1 MPSVRTVVA
10 WLSLS
15 SLVLAGC
22 AGQPVS
28 PYVPEAIPQSARL
41 LMRGTLQPGDAY
53 GVYLFAG
60 AVDCTQMQRVAYG
73 LPGKDPA
80 ATRIPAE
87 RLTTLEVLV
96 AKADRSACRMRWS
109 FVPHAGRS
117 YAVSASSRPGGCATL
132 VMDVSDPDHPVLEPS
147 LRRRDAPGSMCVAL
161 ASTKP
166 AGGNGAANA
175 ATSSSGELPSG
186 VTDDDL
192 RGLTGR

>member
-1 MPSVRTVVA
+1 MPSIRTVVA
-10 WLSLS
+10 RWLFS
-15 SLVLAGC
+15 SLALAGC
-22 AGQPVS
+22 AQQPVT
-28 PYVPEAIPQSARL
+28 PYVPEATSQSARL
-41 LMRGTLQPGDAY
+41 LMRGALQPGDAY

-80 ATRIPAE
+80 ATKIPAE

-96 AKADRSACRMRWS
+96 TKADRSACRMRWS

-117 YAVSASSRPGGCATL
+117 YAVSASSRAEGCATF
-132 VMDVSDPDHPVLEPS
+132 VMDVSDPDHPVVEPS

-161 ASTKP
+161 GRAKP
-166 AGGNGAANA
+166 VGDTGAANA
-175 ATSSSGELPSG
+175 AASSSGGLPSE